1 MNDSESIDIIFFGA
15 HPDDVELSCGGT
27 VAKCVKDGLR
37 VAIVDLTR
45 GEMGTRGTAQT
56 RKREAANAAKVL
68 GATFR
73 QQLDFQDGNLQTG
86 REQEL
91 QIIEVLRRAT
101 PRLVVAPYPD
111 DRHPDHTRTGRI
123 VTDASFYA
131 GLRALETPSTSL
143 RAGPSTSLRAGSLRA
158 HRPQTV
164 LYYLQN
170 YMFTPSFVVDVTK
183 HWKTKMRSVAQY
195 KSQFHDPK
203 SKEPQT
209 VISDP
214 RFLEMIDARGKHFGA
229 LIGAEYGEAFVTKQP
244 PRIDDLVAAYSGR
257 EV

>member
-1 MNDSESIDIIFFGA
+1 MSESVDIIFFGA

-45 GEMGTRGTAQT
+45 GEMGTRGTPQT
-56 RKREAANAAKVL
+56 RKREAAAAAKVL

-91 QIIEVLRRAT
+91 QIIEILRRST
-101 PRLVVAPYPD
+101 PQLVVAPYPD

-123 VTDASFYA
+123 VTEASFYA
-131 GLRALETPSTSL
+131 GLRALET
-143 RAGPSTSLRAGSLRA
+143 GLRA

-170 YMFTPSFVVDVTK
+170 YMFPPSFVVDVTK
-183 HWKTKMRSVAQY
+183 HWKTKMRSVAAY
-195 KSQFHDPK
+195 KSQFHDPN

-209 VISDP
+209 FISRP
-214 RFLEMIDARGKHFGA
+214 TFLDMIEARGKHFGA

-244 PRIDDLVAAYSGR
+244 PRVDDLIGAYSGR

>member
-1 MNDSESIDIIFFGA
+1 MSETVDIIFFGA

-37 VAIVDLTR
+37 VGIVDLTR
-45 GEMGTRGTAQT
+45 GEMGTRGTPQT
-56 RKREAANAAKVL
+56 RKKEAQGAAKAL

-73 QQLDFQDGNLQTG
+73 QQLDFGDGNLQTG

-91 QIIEVLRRAT
+91 ELIELLRIRR
-101 PRLVVAPYPD
+101 PRLVVVSYPD
-111 DRHPDHTRTGRI
+111 ERHPDHARTGQL

-131 GLRALETPSTSL
+131 GLRALETGAP
-143 RAGPSTSLRAGSLRA
+143 A
-158 HRPQTV
+158 HRPQAV

-170 YMFTPSFVVDVTK
+170 YMFTPSFIVDVSK
-183 HWKTKMRSVAQY
+183 QWKTKMRSIAAY

-209 VISDP
+209 FISDP
-214 RFLEMIDARGKHFGA
+214 KFLEMIEARGRHFGA
-229 LIGAEYGEAFVTKQP
+229 LIGVDYGEAYISKQP
-244 PRIDDLVAAYSGR
+244 PRVDDLLAAYAGR
-257 EV
+257 EI

>member
-1 MNDSESIDIIFFGA
+1 
-15 HPDDVELSCGGT
+15 VELSAGAT
-27 VAKCVKDGLR
+27 AAKCVKDGLR
-37 VAIVDLTR
+37 VGIVDLTR
-45 GEMGTRGTAQT
+45 GEMGTRGTPQT
-56 RKREAANAAKVL
+56 RKREAQNAAKAL
-68 GATFR
+68 GASFR
-73 QQLDFQDGNLQTG
+73 QQLDFGDGNLQTG

-91 QIIEVLRRAT
+91 EIIEVLRIWK
-101 PRLVVAPYPD
+101 PRLVVCPYPD

-123 VTDASFYA
+123 VTEASFYA
-131 GLRALETPSTSL
+131 GLKSLETGLP
-143 RAGPSTSLRAGSLRA
+143 A

-183 HWKTKMRSVAQY
+183 HWKTKMRAVAAF
-195 KSQFHDPK
+195 KSQFHDPA

-209 VISDP
+209 FISDP
-214 RFLEMIDARGKHFGA
+214 KFLGMIDARGRHFGA

-244 PRIDDLVAAYSGR
+244 PRVDDLLGAYHGR

>member
-1 MNDSESIDIIFFGA
+1 MSETVDIIFFGA
-15 HPDDVELSCGGT
+15 HPDDIELSCGGT

-37 VAIVDLTR
+37 VAMIDLTR
-45 GEMGTRGTAQT
+45 GEMGTRGTPQT
-56 RKREAANAAKVL
+56 RKREAANSAKIL

-73 QQLDFQDGNLQTG
+73 QQLDFGDGNLQTG

-91 QIIEVLRRAT
+91 QIIEILRRT
-101 PRLVVAPYPD
+101 RPQLVVAPYPD

-123 VTDASFYA
+123 VTEASFYA
-131 GLRALETPSTSL
+131 GLRALDTGL
-143 RAGPSTSLRAGSLRA
+143 KA

-170 YMFTPSFVVDVTK
+170 YMFTPSFVVDVTRQ
-183 HWKTKMRSVAQY
+183 WKTKMRSVAAY
-195 KSQFHDPK
+195 KSQFHDPN

-209 VISDP
+209 FISDP
-214 RFLEMIDARGKHFGA
+214 KFLEMIEARGKHFGA
-229 LIGAEYGEAFVTKQP
+229 LIGAAYGEAFVTKQP
-244 PRIDDLVAAYSGR
+244 PRIDDLVAAYAGR